1 MAAEGDARVHSG
13 DNGRRPPP
21 YEVDLL
27 IAQPILRHLSPAAAI
42 AVDLAALNREA
53 LIRAARVAL
62 HLPELHSEEILQ
74 HGGVGSAGGATCRRA
89 HEEFLLARRKHV
101 LPIFHPT
108 RTPDVTD
115 ADVLADIADPG
126 IRAEVGLHVRW
137 RRQGFVNES

>member
-27 IAQPILRHLSPAAAI
+27 IAQPILRHLSPSAAI
-42 AVDLAALNREA
+42 AVDLAALDCEA

-74 HGGVGSAGGATCRRA
+74 HGGVGSAGGARCRRA
-89 HEEFLLARRKHV
+89 PEKFLLGRGKHV
-101 LPIFHPT
+101 LPNFYTT
-108 RTPDVTD
+108 RTP
-115 ADVLADIADPG
+115 
-126 IRAEVGLHVRW
+126 HVKD
-137 RRQGFVNES
+137 